1 MNVSH
6 DGIGTLH
13 RHLLVALLLSAL
25 SACGG
30 GTSAP
35 PAETSG
41 PESSTLDP
49 TTATPDSEP
58 SGSQQPEIDEEAAPE
73 PEPESEPEESPVERA
88 IRTGD
93 ASQVVLA
100 DDLLDATLASVE
112 TGRTLHLD
120 TLVQLFNLSTDG
132 TARADGTSLT
142 AIDWN
147 PTHDAATL
155 IPTFGENTALLY
167 TNSVTDSEKTVYS
180 KSIGVIGQRDAR
192 YLVLGSNPMRN
203 HRRNPESLNAQMHQL
218 LQNSMRWLTNEQS
231 LTSVNITIAH
241 MDNGYYFPDEQGVR
255 EWLDEFYPD
264 IVSYNDAATCDDDA
278 LSSCLTDQ
286 TDLLIISQHMN
297 ETTDADTVANFVS
310 SAMRSGT
317 PVMYLHH
324 DGGLSELGA
333 ALMQQFDVTY
343 EWDNYWKKLQLQSFD
358 ARETLNQLPT
368 DITSVQT
375 MLRHLRA
382 GDFSFEWS
390 ACSGEN
396 CGAVTGLDTE
406 MQEGADTVRSMM
418 NGLDTAKRNLFE
430 EPGYRLQKLLALSGD
445 HLRQSITYPMD
456 KLTTD
461 DNTLMRAWFADHAVY
476 NYRNINPAQADLGNF
491 SRSDFSHVTPIDKTV
506 SLTSKRNF
514 RSAGVYALPGKTV
527 EVTRTDNSDVEVK
540 VFVNTQRSGSTHQW
554 AEDGYSRPKYLQ
566 SPHIPVAS
574 GETIRF
580 TTPYGGPLQIAFSS
594 NDLPVTLQFKNV
606 GQHPYWSGPEHD
618 TSFATQLAAGDYD
631 WAELVTPGFEV
642 HSSLEKMRSS
652 VADEKWGTAEAL
664 AAGTM
669 RYLHNFPHVLAGFQG
684 PGIDVVEEIHSF
696 ADQNNYDIDLLD
708 LVKHM
713 NADQATCGYGCS
725 GNPYDAY
732 WSFSPVGHGD
742 VHELGHGLERYRLR
756 FAGWEL
762 HTMTNPYSYYTK
774 TQFYKTTG
782 ADPECQSLP
791 FEANFNILQASIN
804 TDDPAAYVKANL
816 WDMIGWS
823 RGAAM
828 FIQMMMSAQDHGAL
842 QDGWHLLARLH
853 IMEREFNRAIKLDDE
868 GWQAKRDSLGMG
880 QYTRTQADALTQN
893 DWLLIAV
900 SYATQLDH
908 RDYFDMWALPYSDA
922 AASQV
927 SALAL
932 PANTRKY
939 YISSDTGYCK
949 GEGFDGNSVVVD
961 GVESW
966 PAAN

>member
-1 MNVSH
+1 
-6 DGIGTLH
+6 
-13 RHLLVALLLSAL
+13 
-25 SACGG
+25 
-30 GTSAP
+30 
-35 PAETSG
+35 
-41 PESSTLDP
+41 
-49 TTATPDSEP
+49 
-58 SGSQQPEIDEEAAPE
+58 
-73 PEPESEPEESPVERA
+73 
-88 IRTGD
+88 
-93 ASQVVLA
+93 
-100 DDLLDATLASVE
+100 
-112 TGRTLHLD
+112 
-120 TLVQLFNLSTDG
+120 
-132 TARADGTSLT
+132 
-142 AIDWN
+142 
-147 PTHDAATL
+147 
-155 IPTFGENTALLY
+155 
-167 TNSVTDSEKTVYS
+167 
-180 KSIGVIGQRDAR
+180 
-192 YLVLGSNPMRN
+192 
-203 HRRNPESLNAQMHQL
+203 
-218 LQNSMRWLTNEQS
+218 
-231 LTSVNITIAH
+231 
-241 MDNGYYFPDEQGVR
+241 
-255 EWLDEFYPD
+255 
-264 IVSYNDAATCDDDA
+264 
-278 LSSCLTDQ
+278 
-286 TDLLIISQHMN
+286 
-297 ETTDADTVANFVS
+297 
-310 SAMRSGT
+310 
-317 PVMYLHH
+317 
-324 DGGLSELGA
+324 
-333 ALMQQFDVTY
+333 
-343 EWDNYWKKLQLQSFD
+343 
-358 ARETLNQLPT
+358 
-368 DITSVQT
+368 
-375 MLRHLRA
+375 
-382 GDFSFEWS
+382 
-390 ACSGEN
+390 
-396 CGAVTGLDTE
+396 
-406 MQEGADTVRSMM
+406 
-418 NGLDTAKRNLFE
+418 
-430 EPGYRLQKLLALSGD
+430 
-445 HLRQSITYPMD
+445 
-456 KLTTD
+456 
-461 DNTLMRAWFADHAVY
+461 
-476 NYRNINPAQADLGNF
+476 
-491 SRSDFSHVTPIDKTV
+491 
-506 SLTSKRNF
+506 
-514 RSAGVYALPGKTV
+514 
-527 EVTRTDNSDVEVK
+527 
-540 VFVNTQRSGSTHQW
+540 
-554 AEDGYSRPKYLQ
+554 
-566 SPHIPVAS
+566 
-574 GETIRF
+574 
-580 TTPYGGPLQIAFSS
+580 LQIAFSS

-618 TSFATQLAAGDYD
+618 ISFATQLAAGDYD

-932 PANTRKY
+932 TANTRKY

-949 GEGFDGNSVVVD
+949 GEGFDGNSVMVD

-966 PAAN
+966 PEAN